1 MPMKTHSWPFTFRTL
16 IPLSTDP
23 SIHIQ
28 TQTTMDALKCHI
40 LWLSSSKLHE
50 AISCTHS
57 WLRTHFNSHG
67 SRSVWTDP
75 LSWTAFQICFLL
87 NGGSCKQL
95 ARQLIP
101 THATNCD
108 VAKQYG
114 QLGFHCQQK
123 PHLLFT
129 CKNTFKSCWHWY
141 IQQQHCH
148 KEQKSWT
155 IPNITTTLESTLPH
169 PKCTYY
175 MITMCRVTSRKIR
188 KGW

>member
-1 MPMKTHSWPFTFRTL
+1 MKTHSWPFTFRTL

-40 LWLSSSKLHE
+40 LGLSSSKLHE
-50 AISCTHS
+50 AILHPFMTQDTLQQS
-57 WLRTHFNSHG
+57 WLLVCLDWS
-67 SRSVWTDP
+67 P
-75 LSWTAFQICFLL
+75 LL
-87 NGGSCKQL
+87 NCLPDLFFTQWRVL
-95 ARQLIP
+95 QATCTTTDP
-101 THATNCD
+101 THATNCE